1 VTRLVDMFL
10 RGVVDRVTD
19 SSKFQGV
26 VAKLRAYDD
35 LEDGPDGSGV
45 EHWLPYG
52 FTAVAKAGAEAL
64 VGYLGGDSDKA
75 VVISVGD
82 RRYRLT
88 GLAEGEVAL
97 YDDQGAKVHLTRSG
111 IVLEPASGQTV
122 ELGGT
127 GGAQVARNGDG
138 TIVDGTTD
146 SALFVFLGQV
156 QSGIVAAGGTCP
168 PPPTTITGKVSAGST
183 TVKAVA

>member
-1 VTRLVDMFL
+1 MLI

-19 SSKFQGV
+19 SSTFQGV
-26 VAKLRAYDD
+26 VAKLRALDD
-35 LEDGPDGSGV
+35 PEDGPDGNGV

-97 YDDQGAKVHLTRSG
+97 YDDQGQKVVLYRDRIEVESDK
-111 IVLEPASGQTV
+111 IVMNSSDV
-122 ELGGT
+122 NLGGT
-127 GGAQVARNGDG
+127 GGAGVARNGDSI
-138 TIVDGTTD
+138 TGTTD
-146 SALFVFLGQV
+146 IAVVTGV
-156 QSGIVAAGGTCP
+156 TGAGITVTTATVTVSGNID
-168 PPPTTITGKVSAGST
+168 AGSA
-183 TVKAVA
+183 TVKAVS